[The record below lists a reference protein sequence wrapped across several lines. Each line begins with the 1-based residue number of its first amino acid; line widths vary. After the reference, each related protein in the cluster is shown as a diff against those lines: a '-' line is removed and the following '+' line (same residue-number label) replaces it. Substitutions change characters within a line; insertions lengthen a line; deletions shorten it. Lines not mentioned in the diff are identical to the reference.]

1 MATPNWVLTIVY
13 WLHMLATVIWIGSLA
28 SLSLLVLP
36 AASQVL
42 DGDRYAALLGRIQKR
57 LDPLAWF
64 CLILLLTTGM
74 VQLGASPNY
83 RGFLSIEDRW
93 ATAILIKHILFLVLI
108 LVSAY
113 MTWILLPSLR
123 RLALRKAHQPGDAKT
138 EAGADALKKR
148 ETIILRFNLI
158 LGVIILA
165 LTAVARTS

>member
-28 SLSLLVLP
+28 ILSLLVLP
-36 AASQVL
+36 AASQAL